1 MAHARRAITF
11 DTPEVLTLLR
21 SLHCMKSREDYSTL
35 DGRQLSR
42 ATDVCFG
49 SQADIMPSLGHVR
62 FAPEADMAGRRA
74 LRMALLSHFPTHR

>member
-49 SQADIMPSLGHVR
+49 SNSTELAKARISFLSAMPPIATDPVCHI
-62 FAPEADMAGRRA
+62 E
-74 LRMALLSHFPTHR
+74 LSEVP